1 MKLKW
6 TLFILL
12 TLIFTGCKQEE
23 WKDWKIHNEAW
34 LVQNASQEGIIKTHT
49 GLQYKVIRPGVGNQR
64 PDDLKQVLINYRGTL
79 ITGIDANG
87 DLIAGREFEVGKQT
101 VMGVNTVIA
110 GFAEGLKKMHKSGK
124 YILYI
129 PYQLGYLGLG
139 QGAKGTMGYI
149 PPYSTLIYEVELID
163 VF

>member
-34 LVQNASQEGIIKTHT
+34 LVQNATQEGIIKTHT
-49 GLQYKVIRPGVGNQR
+49 GLQYKVIRPGIGNQR

-87 DLIAGREFEVGKQT
+87 DLIAGQANRNGSKHCDCRVCRRTKKNAQIRQIYL
-101 VMGVNTVIA
+101 VYPLPI
-110 GFAEGLKKMHKSGK
+110 GLLRIGTRSQRYHGIHTSLLYLDIRSG
-124 YILYI
+124 
-129 PYQLGYLGLG
+129 
-139 QGAKGTMGYI
+139 
-149 PPYSTLIYEVELID
+149 ID
-163 VF
+163 

>member
-1 MKLKW
+1 M
-6 TLFILL
+6 FP
-12 TLIFTGCKQEE
+12 G
-23 WKDWKIHNEAW
+23 KDWKRHDQAGVEQTATR
-34 LVQNASQEGIIKTHT
+34 EGVIETHP
-49 GLQYKVIRPGVGNQR
+49 GLQYKVIRQGIGNQR
-64 PDDLKQVLINYRGTL
+64 PDDLKQVVINYRGTL
-79 ITGIDANG
+79 ITGVDANG
-87 DLIAGREFEVGKQT
+87 NLIAGREFEVGKQT
-101 VMGVNTVIA
+101 VMAVNAVIA

-124 YILYI
+124 YLLYI

>member
-1 MKLKW
+1 M
-6 TLFILL
+6 
-12 TLIFTGCKQEE
+12 
-23 WKDWKIHNEAW
+23 
-34 LVQNASQEGIIKTHT
+34 
-49 GLQYKVIRPGVGNQR
+49 
-64 PDDLKQVLINYRGTL
+64 LINYRGTL

>member
-34 LVQNASQEGIIKTHT
+34 LVQNAAQEGIINTHT
-49 GLQYKVIRPGVGNQR
+49 GLQYKVIRPGIGNQR